1 MLRIRIQDKGPAAA
15 FHRCDVPGKDAA
27 PARLLGAAEEA
38 GRAGFLAAGLAGLAG
53 VLRAPRGT
61 AAPSN
66 TRASTPPRKD
76 LARAWPP
83 PAKGPCARAVAP
95 TAETA

>member
-38 GRAGFLAAGLAGLAG
+38 GRAGFLAAGMAGFAG
-53 VLRAPRGT
+53 VLRA
-61 AAPSN
+61 
-66 TRASTPPRKD
+66 
-76 LARAWPP
+76 AR
-83 PAKGPCARAVAP
+83 
-95 TAETA
+95 